1 MHGSKQNYF
10 VNGTLRHSPRSMAF
24 PWYFFTII
32 IKGLKYF
39 DEIYF
44 LCINLKFTCIPF
56 HKLSGKY
63 PNIASPICIYDV
75 FIVYDWISCIW
86 HRGHRLFFPISKE
99 GYGAISEFP
108 WELQILLS
116 KLIDNQNRL
125 KVYIYN
131 SLISNKNILNYPYFT
146 ETTPLNK
153 KS

>member
-56 HKLSGKY
+56 QVVSKIFKHCQSY
-63 PNIASPICIYDV
+63 MYIWC
-75 FIVYDWISCIW
+75 IVYDWISCIW